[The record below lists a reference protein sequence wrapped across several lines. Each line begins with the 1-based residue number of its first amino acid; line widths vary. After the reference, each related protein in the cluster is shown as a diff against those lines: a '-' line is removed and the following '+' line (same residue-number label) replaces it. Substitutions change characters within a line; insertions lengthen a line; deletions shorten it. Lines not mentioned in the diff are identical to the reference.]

1 MAETVKFTEEE
12 LTEIKELQ
20 QLFNTVVYQ
29 AGQVYLEKLTL
40 DRKET
45 QITSN
50 FDEIKR
56 REQELI
62 SKLTTT
68 YGQGK
73 INLETGEFT
82 AVETESVE
90 TEETTE

>member
-1 MAETVKFTEEE
+1 MADPIKFTEEE
-12 LTEIKELQ
+12 LTEIRDLQ

-29 AGQVYLEKLTL
+29 AGQVSLEKLAL
-40 DRKET
+40 EKKED
-45 QITSN
+45 QVEAN

-56 REQELI
+56 REQELV

-73 INLETGEFT
+73 INLETGEFLPVST
-82 AVETESVE
+82 EEEETEA
-90 TEETTE
+90 

>member
-1 MAETVKFTEEE
+1 MANPIKFTEEE
-12 LTEIKELQ
+12 LTEIRDLQ

-29 AGQVYLEKLTL
+29 AGQVSLEKLAL
-40 DRKET
+40 EKKED
-45 QITSN
+45 QVEAN

-56 REQELI
+56 REQELV

-73 INLETGEFT
+73 INLETGEFLPVST
-82 AVETESVE
+82 EEEETEA
-90 TEETTE
+90 

>member
-1 MAETVKFTEEE
+1 MADPIKFTEEE
-12 LTEIKELQ
+12 LTEIRDLQ

-29 AGQVYLEKLTL
+29 AGQVSLEKLAL
-40 DRKET
+40 EKKED
-45 QITSN
+45 QVEAN

-56 REQELI
+56 REQELV

-73 INLETGEFT
+73 INLETGEFLPVST
-82 AVETESVE
+82 EEEETEV
-90 TEETTE
+90 